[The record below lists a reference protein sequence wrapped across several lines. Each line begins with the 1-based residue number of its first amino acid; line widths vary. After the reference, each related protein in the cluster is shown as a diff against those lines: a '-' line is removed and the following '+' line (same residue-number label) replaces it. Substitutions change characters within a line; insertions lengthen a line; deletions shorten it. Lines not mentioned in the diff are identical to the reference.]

1 MRVLYP
7 TAANIEEAVAVLKRG
22 GVVAHPTETCYGFA
36 CDLAN
41 LDAVKKV
48 FALKRRPDDKPVS
61 ALFASVDDAKKYVAW
76 TDRAQEL
83 ATANLPGPLTLVLPL
98 RGDMPM
104 RLHPCPTTYNL
115 PPATSSLGVRV
126 SPHPV
131 ALALV
136 TAFGAPLSTTS
147 ANVHGEPNPYGGQEI
162 FERFADEK
170 LQPDLILDFGVLPQV
185 PPSKVVDLTTPEEA
199 VLRQ

>member
-7 TAANIEEAVAVLKRG
+7 TAANIEEAVAVLRRG

-48 FALKRRPDDKPVS
+48 FALKQRPEDKPVS
-61 ALFASVDDAKKYVAW
+61 ALFASVEDAKNYVVW
-76 TDRAQEL
+76 TDRAEEL
-83 ATANLPGPLTLVLPL
+83 AKIHLPGPLTLILPM
-98 RGDMPM
+98 RGDMPVAL
-104 RLHPCPTTYNL
+104 R
-115 PPATSSLGVRV
+115 PAPSIVHSLGVRV
-126 SPHPV
+126 SPQPV

-136 TAFGAPLSTTS
+136 TAFGSPLSTTS

-170 LQPDLILDFGVLPQV
+170 IQPDLILDFGVLPQV
-185 PPSKVVDLTTPEEA
+185 PPSKIVDLTTPEEA